1 MAYKVDTIVRLSVTA
16 WINLAAIAHI
26 ETNPTSQVTTV
37 FFIGGTKANF
47 IGEEAQKI
55 LKEVPVSF

>member
-1 MAYKVDTIVRLSVTA
+1 M
-16 WINLAAIAHI
+16 